1 MLYSDKHIININE
14 NQQTYDLK
22 FKIEQ
27 YNSRNNFLY
36 IYGSYNNYG
45 SLENCQ
51 NDEKEIKCQIT
62 KEKIEEILTSQN
74 EVFKIGVMNDNL
86 GIIPFDHILDIIVNY
101 ENVQKQDVYLSFTEI
116 IGAVTEVGTPLTY
129 ETNITDFPTFTSQKF
144 NNTSYFKKIPGRKL
158 LYFVDYTQKN

>member
-1 MLYSDKHIININE
+1 MNNALDAEKMLIFNNTSIKVNNYTIKIEQKVAIKYQSYTFDIPMLYSDKHIININE

-74 EVFKIGVMNDNL
+74 EVFKIGVMNDNI
-86 GIIPFDHILDIIVNY
+86 GIITFDHILDIIVN
-101 ENVQKQDVYLSFTEI
+101 
-116 IGAVTEVGTPLTY
+116 
-129 ETNITDFPTFTSQKF
+129 
-144 NNTSYFKKIPGRKL
+144 
-158 LYFVDYTQKN
+158 